1 MNLKGSVTI
10 EVFDDKGVEL
20 EVLEINA
27 SEFGLEETGTRNY
40 DGVRAYRGLFVY
52 FNNEYE
58 FDVLVEAEEMNHS
71 ITAFEHSLN
80 KHNSEFGVRLGMDNL
95 EVYPTSAEVEYD
107 EDDWH

>member
-1 MNLKGSVTI
+1 MKLNKDVTHS
-10 EVFDDKGVEL
+10 
-20 EVLEINA
+20 NA

-40 DGVRAYRGLFVY
+40 DGDRAYRGLYVY

-71 ITAFEHSLN
+71 ITAFDHSLN
-80 KHNSEFGVRLGMDNL
+80 KHNSEFEVKLDMDNL